1 MSKVDFNKHIWEG
14 WTVGMFIEE
23 LELTFNMIMGGQ
35 SCQKPFKTKEEVK
48 KWCMDNQPYY
58 KKHIPDVVN
67 YFFAKIWFVWKI
79 ITIFERTNK
88 KKDYV
93 FYRIYSS
100 WSLLIKRFAMTHL
113 ICFAL
118 IQVIVALELILNPTL
133 TWNFKRSFFT
143 GLALYLMLVALSN
156 IFKF

>member
-1 MSKVDFNKHIWEG
+1 
-14 WTVGMFIEE
+14 
-23 LELTFNMIMGGQ
+23 
-35 SCQKPFKTKEEVK
+35 
-48 KWCMDNQPYY
+48 
-58 KKHIPDVVN
+58 
-67 YFFAKIWFVWKI
+67 
-79 ITIFERTNK
+79 
-88 KKDYV
+88 
-93 FYRIYSS
+93 
-100 WSLLIKRFAMTHL
+100 MTHL